1 MISDPLTQELYTEL
15 CRLSLIDVH
24 THVDP
29 RRPTARNLAD
39 LLGAG
44 PFIDLALAT
53 GLEPGMLA
61 DGVDPRDRARAV
73 FYHLMDFFPNAA
85 PCRWFI
91 EMAHAFLGFQ
101 GERLHLSD
109 CSALYR
115 VAEERMARPG
125 WADEVLTTCGIEK
138 VFVGVAFDD
147 ALDGIDTARYVPCL
161 RGDDL
166 VFHLDRPEVRA
177 RLGRA
182 TELDVGDAASLEHVL
197 TSVFEHFRRRGARA
211 VSLVLPPGFA
221 PLPREEGDGEP
232 ALAALLRRRE
242 AGAAAGDWLA
252 AVSAA
257 FRAFLDHCAAFHLPL
272 LLLGGNSCCSE
283 EGTVAAE
290 NVAARPVGRR
300 RYEEVFRDFS
310 AVSFCVA
317 GSLGE
322 DLAVRAAC
330 RPNVMA
336 CGHGG
341 EAGDVPAAVGEV
353 LRRRLQAVPQTKQI
367 GYFTGMKRLE
377 FGLPLFNQYRRT
389 LADALATDFVR
400 PRLFN
405 VRQALELGRL
415 LLRDNA
421 RRLFEV

>member
-1 MISDPLTQELYTEL
+1 MTDPLTQDLYSEL
-15 CRLSLIDVH
+15 CRLPLIDVH

-44 PFIDLALAT
+44 HFTDLALAT

-61 DGVDPRDRARAV
+61 DAVDPRDRARAV

-85 PCRWFI
+85 PARWFI
-91 EMAHAFLGFQ
+91 EIAHAFLGFQ

-115 VAEERMARPG
+115 VAEQRMARPD
-125 WADEVLTTCGIEK
+125 WADEVLATCNIEK
-138 VFVGVAFDD
+138 LFVGVAFDD
-147 ALDGIDTARYVPCL
+147 TLDGIDTARYVPCL
-161 RGDDL
+161 RADEL
-166 VFHLDRPEVRA
+166 VFHLDRPAVRE

-182 TELDVGDAASLEHVL
+182 TELDMGDAASLELVL

-211 VSLVLPPGFA
+211 VSLVSPPGFA
-221 PLPREEGDGEP
+221 PLPRAEGDGEQ
-232 ALAALLRRRE
+232 ALAALLRGE
-242 AGAAAGDWLA
+242 ASAGSAETRLA
-252 AVSAA
+252 GLSAA
-257 FRAFLDHCAAFHLPL
+257 FRALLGHCAAFHLPL
-272 LLLGGNSCCSE
+272 LLLGVNACCAE
-283 EGTVAAE
+283 EPAVPAE
-290 NVAARPVGRR
+290 NLTGRPVWRR
-300 RYEEVFRDFS
+300 RYVELFRDFS
-310 AVSFCVA
+310 AVTFCVA

-322 DLAVRAAC
+322 DLAAC
-330 RPNVMA
+330 ASSQPNVVA

-341 EAGDVPAAVGEV
+341 EAGDVPAAVVAV
-353 LRRRLQAVPQTKQI
+353 LRRRLQALPQTKQI
-367 GYFTGMKRLE
+367 GYFTGMERLE
-377 FGLPLFNQYRRT
+377 FGLPLFNLYRRA
-389 LADALATDFVR
+389 LAEALATDFVR

-421 RRLFEV
+421 RRLFDV